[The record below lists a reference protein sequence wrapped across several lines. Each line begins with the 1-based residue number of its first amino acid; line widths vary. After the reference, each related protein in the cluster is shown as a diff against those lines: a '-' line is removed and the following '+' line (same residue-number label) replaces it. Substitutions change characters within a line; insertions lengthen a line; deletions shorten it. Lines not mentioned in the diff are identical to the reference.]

1 MCRVVEIGNILK
13 TLLLTGGIGSGK
25 SVVAKYLQGKG
36 YPVYDSDTRAKGL
49 YDSSP
54 ALLSAVKDE
63 FGEDVVG
70 ENGLL
75 DRKALAS
82 KVFGNADALARLNAI
97 VHPAVLEDFIA
108 WRQQQSDAELV
119 VMESAIALGI
129 KMFRDIID
137 AVAYVDAPMELRI
150 ARACERDGAS
160 RDAIAARIAAQHFDM
175 SLVDEVIVN
184 DSGLQ
189 DLYAS
194 TDRALAHLLGKM
206 SIFVNSNKTHISM
219 KTNLARI
226 LSVTGKHGL
235 FLYIAQARN
244 GVIAEALETK
254 ARTALDMKSR
264 ITTLA
269 DIAIYTSEGEMKLQE
284 VFLALQSVLGEAD
297 APTSKASSDELKA
310 LFDKA
315 IPNYD
320 GDRFY
325 VSHMKKV
332 VDWYNE
338 LKNFASLDFEEEG
351 AEQEEEQVDEENA

>member
-1 MCRVVEIGNILK
+1 MK
-13 TLLLTGGIGSGK
+13 TILLTGGIGSGK
-25 SVVAKYLQGKG
+25 SVVAAYLRSKG
-36 YPVYDSDTRAKGL
+36 YPVYDSDSRAKGL
-49 YDSSP
+49 YDSS
-54 ALLSAVKDE
+54 ASLLEAVREE
-63 FGEDVVG
+63 FGDEVIGPDDR
-70 ENGLL
+70 L

-82 KVFGNADALARLNAI
+82 KVFGDADALSRLNAL
-97 VHPAVLEDFIA
+97 VHPAVLQDFLD
-108 WRQQQSDAELV
+108 WREQQKGADVV

-129 KMFRDIID
+129 KMFRELAD
-137 AVAYVDAPMELRI
+137 AVAYVDAPLELRI
-150 ARACERDGAS
+150 TRACERDGAS
-160 RDAIAARIAAQHFDM
+160 REAIAARIQAQHFDM
-175 SLVDEVIVN
+175 SLVDAVIAN

-189 DLYAS
+189 ELYAE
-194 TDRALAHLLGKM
+194 TDRALAHLLRKM
-206 SIFVNSNKTHISM
+206 SIFVNSKQTSLNM

-284 VFLALQSVLGEAD
+284 VFLALQAVLGEAD

-310 LFDKA
+310 LFEKA

-320 GDRFY
+320 ADRFY

-351 AEQEEEQVDEENA
+351 AEEAEQTEEENA